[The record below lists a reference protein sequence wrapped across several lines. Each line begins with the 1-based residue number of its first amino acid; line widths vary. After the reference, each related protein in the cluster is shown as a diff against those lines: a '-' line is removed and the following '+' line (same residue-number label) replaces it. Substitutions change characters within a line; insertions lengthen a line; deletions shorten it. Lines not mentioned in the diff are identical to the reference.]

1 MPINDL
7 PKSLVD
13 SVIDVVTKS
22 EETYNNTVQRIVSEG
37 LTHFGV
43 SCVTELSEADQKALH
58 AWTQIRLT
66 EADCSCGTD
75 VEEDDMPGD
84 APFHKDGDEA
94 GEKKKEIDEEDDA
107 EVDLTEA
114 SLKSTSKNII
124 KSEVLDILKDIDANS
139 EVVSLFNK
147 AFGSASSI
155 TLKELGDKMRKLST
169 SSTDKKVGAVF
180 GILSL
185 ELTESIAIGADEIAT
200 NGAVG
205 VGDATLALPKHADVI
220 HDTDP
225 YTNTTQYRLLIQYAT
240 NEGTRIYP
248 PVSLPGAASVADLRA
263 LVEGLPEFNE
273 ALDSALVNAS

>member
-22 EETYNNTVQRIVSEG
+22 EETYNNTVQKIISEG

-58 AWTQIRLT
+58 AWTQIRLA

-94 GEKKKEIDEEDDA
+94 GEKKKEIDEEESED
-107 EVDLTEA
+107 E
-114 SLKSTSKNII
+114 LK
-124 KSEVLDILKDIDANS
+124 
-139 EVVSLFNK
+139 
-147 AFGSASSI
+147 
-155 TLKELGDKMRKLST
+155 
-169 SSTDKKVGAVF
+169 
-180 GILSL
+180 
-185 ELTESIAIGADEIAT
+185 ESIALSADEIAT

-248 PVSLPGAASVADLRA
+248 PVSLPGAASVAELRT